1 MQIPWSESRRSTL
14 DTRRCTPRTTT
25 RERNCRRHGGGRG
38 ATFRFRRF
46 AHTRAYH
53 ISTPAFVHADLPRIT
68 TLPHEFS
75 PNDNATIFTT
85 NRSRQLGFDTSSE
98 LEEKNFGEVLWSVG
112 YGGLRLIVTRGVL
125 TFWGTCWGI
134 SVGCRI
140 AFHRI
145 FLEVILRVNTVDFG
159 FPGFLC

>member
-75 PNDNATIFTT
+75 PNDNATIDLHDQSFATA
-85 NRSRQLGFDTSSE
+85 
-98 LEEKNFGEVLWSVG
+98 
-112 YGGLRLIVTRGVL
+112 GLRYLFRTRGEK
-125 TFWGTCWGI
+125 FWRGSMERWLWRIETNCN
-134 SVGCRI
+134 SGC
-140 AFHRI
+140 FD
-145 FLEVILRVNTVDFG
+145 FLGDLLRD
-159 FPGFLC
+159 